1 MSHTLGQKTKTYLI
15 LQQLQRNI
23 RQLKAIVSLGQLLW
37 ENNDQILHFA
47 YCWLKVPV
55 LLQWRGTNET
65 AGYSL
70 HHWFSNL
77 ISLSSLY
84 TCSRHVV
91 RRDNKWELERSAWKY
106 TEDLTYGMH
115 MFSTTCIWFWQQ
127 IFLLNWTLAS
137 KRSLEGIRQCVW
149 IKMSLHGILDH
160 AVDRSLFFTSG
171 FLCCLLL
178 YHRLPLSNK
187 SSSALPVFI
196 WEQSGPWMSHFLG
209 CWRGSN
215 PASTAHALG
224 SM

>member
-84 TCSRHVV
+84 TCSRHV
-91 RRDNKWELERSAWKY
+91 RRDNKWNWKEVHGSIQKIWHMECICSLPHVSDFGSKYSCWIELWLQKEAWKAY
-106 TEDLTYGMH
+106 VSVFGLKWVYM
-115 MFSTTCIWFWQQ
+115 
-127 IFLLNWTLAS
+127 
-137 KRSLEGIRQCVW
+137 
-149 IKMSLHGILDH
+149 
-160 AVDRSLFFTSG
+160 G
-171 FLCCLLL
+171 F
-178 YHRLPLSNK
+178 
-187 SSSALPVFI
+187 
-196 WEQSGPWMSHFLG
+196 
-209 CWRGSN
+209 
-215 PASTAHALG
+215 
-224 SM
+224 